1 MVLQV
6 EWEIKQCAEWND
18 WLQKMAPHKDSIAIK
33 EKMSSYHTNIN
44 QNKKKWWINEK
55 FKLYHKHNSEYKH

>member
-33 EKMSSYHTNIN
+33 ERMPSYHTNIN
-44 QNKKKWWINEK
+44 QNKKK
-55 FKLYHKHNSEYKH
+55 